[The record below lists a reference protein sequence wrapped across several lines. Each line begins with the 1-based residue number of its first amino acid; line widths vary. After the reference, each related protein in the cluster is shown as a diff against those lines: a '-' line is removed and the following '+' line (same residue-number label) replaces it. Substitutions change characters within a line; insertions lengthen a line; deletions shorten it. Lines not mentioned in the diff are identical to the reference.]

1 MKLHFAAAA
10 AVVALV
16 ASMPANAAPVMS
28 VGLKPAQECAV
39 AAAKADSLAQRQQ
52 DAAMAACNQAVAG
65 DLSHVVMAGTL
76 VNRGL
81 MLAAAGRTD
90 AAMAD
95 YDAAIAQDPRLASA
109 YITRGAAQLHAGRYD
124 AARADFTQAIAL
136 GGDNQ
141 HLAYFNRGEAYESTG
156 NLVAAYHDYRM
167 AQQLAPGFTAASLEL
182 ARFQVRERRVA
193 SR

>member
-1 MKLHFAAAA
+1 MKLYFAAAA
-10 AVVALV
+10 AVAII
-16 ASMPANAAPVMS
+16 ASMPANAAPVIS
-28 VGLKPAQECAV
+28 AGLKPAQECAI
-39 AAAKADSLAQRQQ
+39 AAAKATSLTQRQQ
-52 DAAMAACNQAVAG
+52 NAAMAACNEAVAG
-65 DLSHVVMAGTL
+65 DLSHVAMAGTL

-81 MLAAAGRTD
+81 VQAAAGRTD

-95 YDAAIAQDPRLASA
+95 YDAAITQNPRLASA
-109 YITRGAAQLHAGRYD
+109 YITRGAALLHAARYD
-124 AARADFTQAIAL
+124 AARADFNQAIAL